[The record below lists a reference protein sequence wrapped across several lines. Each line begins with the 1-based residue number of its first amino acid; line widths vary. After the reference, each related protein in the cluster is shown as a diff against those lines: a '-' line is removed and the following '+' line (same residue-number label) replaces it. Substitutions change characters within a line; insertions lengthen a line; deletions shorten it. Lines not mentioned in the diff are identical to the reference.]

1 MEKSH
6 SARQLYDSRQA
17 FTRSTALFSIM
28 GSIVSLAD
36 RHLQNILIDD
46 NTFECVHIDLGI
58 AFGAGKYLPCPDDVP
73 CRLTRDIV
81 DGMDATGVS
90 LDGMFASA
98 ARIVSTAVQKES
110 GLIRLVLSSLA
121 NDPLF
126 KWGLTAQK
134 EEDRSVREGE
144 QRPGEKR
151 SEHQYSTP
159 YGEDYAGDAKKRVDS
174 ESYYS
179 LEGPDRDT
187 IRENN
192 LFSSQTAAL
201 QMGQLRQDLGTLY
214 SITMR
219 SL

>member
-1 MEKSH
+1 
-6 SARQLYDSRQA
+6 
-17 FTRSTALFSIM
+17 M

-46 NTFECVHIDLGI
+46 HTFECVHIDLGI

-81 DGMDATGVS
+81 DGMNPTGVS

-98 ARIVSTAVQKES
+98 ARIISAAVQKES

-134 EEDRSVREGE
+134 EEDRNDQESESRPIGE
-144 QRPGEKR
+144 QYSPVNVKGSASDEKKHTDQENLYSFENQDQDR
-151 SEHQYSTP
+151 S
-159 YGEDYAGDAKKRVDS
+159 
-174 ESYYS
+174 
-179 LEGPDRDT
+179 T
-187 IRENN
+187 IQEND
-192 LFSSQTAAL
+192 LFSSQAAAL
-201 QMGQLRQDLGTLY
+201 QMGRLRQDLSTLY
-214 SITMR
+214 FTATNTLYIHFIF
-219 SL
+219 